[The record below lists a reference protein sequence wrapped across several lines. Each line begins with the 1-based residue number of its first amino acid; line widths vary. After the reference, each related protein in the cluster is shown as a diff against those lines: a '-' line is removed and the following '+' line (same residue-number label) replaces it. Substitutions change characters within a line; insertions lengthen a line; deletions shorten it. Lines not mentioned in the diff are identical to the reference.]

1 MDLNQLTRKVL
12 DGEQITKEE
21 ALFLYEQPLLE
32 LCEKA
37 NQIRQYFCANKFD
50 ICTIINAKSGKC
62 SENCKYCAQ
71 SAHNHTSAATY
82 PLLSKQEIV
91 DQAKVDHEQGV
102 LRYSIVTSGK
112 RLSDAEIDA
121 LISSLL
127 MKFVHTK
134 KSVADLYISL
144 IGALLIGRV
153 IAGVVKA
160 LIFARGEITIT
171 AWATSYFV
179 TCLPGIIMQIILVP
193 VIYASLV
200 KANLIPSRYVYK
212 EE

>member
-1 MDLNQLTRKVL
+1 MNKNSLK
-12 DGEQITKEE
+12 I
-21 ALFLYEQPLLE
+21 
-32 LCEKA
+32 
-37 NQIRQYFCANKFD
+37 NKFSTMSVVKQSIITAVCIALCVVLPMAFHSIPQAGMIYCPMHIPVL
-50 ICTIINAKSGKC
+50 ICGICAPQYAIICGIAGALLSSVLTGMPP
-62 SENCKYCAQ
+62 
-71 SAHNHTSAATY
+71 AATLPSMLVELTCY
-82 PLLSKQEIV
+82 
-91 DQAKVDHEQGV
+91 
-102 LRYSIVTSGK
+102 
-112 RLSDAEIDA
+112 A

-153 IAGVVKA
+153 IAGIVKA

-171 AWATSYFV
+171 TWATSYFV

-200 KANLIPSRYVYK
+200 KANLIPSRYVCS

>member
-1 MDLNQLTRKVL
+1 MNKNNLKTNTLSTMSVVKQSIITAVCIALCVVLPMAFHSIPQAGMIYCPMHIPVLICGIICVPQYAIICGIAGALLSSVLT
-12 DGEQITKEE
+12 GM
-21 ALFLYEQPLLE
+21 PP
-32 LCEKA
+32 
-37 NQIRQYFCANKFD
+37 
-50 ICTIINAKSGKC
+50 
-62 SENCKYCAQ
+62 
-71 SAHNHTSAATY
+71 AATLPSMLVELTCY
-82 PLLSKQEIV
+82 
-91 DQAKVDHEQGV
+91 
-102 LRYSIVTSGK
+102 
-112 RLSDAEIDA
+112 A

-200 KANLIPSRYVYK
+200 KANLIPSRYVYS

>member
-1 MDLNQLTRKVL
+1 MHC
-12 DGEQITKEE
+12 
-21 ALFLYEQPLLE
+21 ALR
-32 LCEKA
+32 C
-37 NQIRQYFCANKFD
+37 
-50 ICTIINAKSGKC
+50 
-62 SENCKYCAQ
+62 
-71 SAHNHTSAATY
+71 ATY
-82 PLLSKQEIV
+82 GISQYSSSRYDLLPY
-91 DQAKVDHEQGV
+91 AHTGTY
-102 LRYSIVTSGK
+102 LRYYLRTSICNYLQHCRSAS
-112 RLSDAEIDA
+112 LSVLTGMPPAAMLPSMLVELTCYA

-127 MKFVHTK
+127 MKFIHTK

-153 IAGVVKA
+153 IAGIVKA

-200 KANLIPSRYVYK
+200 KANLIPSRYVYS

>member
-1 MDLNQLTRKVL
+1 MNKNNLKINKLSTMSVVKQSIITAVCIALCVVLPMAFHSIPQAGIICAPQYAIICGIAGALLSSVLT
-12 DGEQITKEE
+12 GM
-21 ALFLYEQPLLE
+21 PP
-32 LCEKA
+32 
-37 NQIRQYFCANKFD
+37 
-50 ICTIINAKSGKC
+50 
-62 SENCKYCAQ
+62 
-71 SAHNHTSAATY
+71 AATLPSMLVELTCY
-82 PLLSKQEIV
+82 
-91 DQAKVDHEQGV
+91 
-102 LRYSIVTSGK
+102 
-112 RLSDAEIDA
+112 A

-127 MKFVHTK
+127 MKFIHTK

-200 KANLIPSRYVYK
+200 KANLIPSRYVYS

>member
-1 MDLNQLTRKVL
+1 MNKNNLKINKLSTMSVVKQSIITAVCIALCVVL
-12 DGEQITKEE
+12 PMAFHSIPQAGMIYCPMHIPVLVCGIIC
-21 ALFLYEQPLLE
+21 AP
-32 LCEKA
+32 
-37 NQIRQYFCANKFD
+37 QYAI
-50 ICTIINAKSGKC
+50 ICSIAG
-62 SENCKYCAQ
+62 A
-71 SAHNHTSAATY
+71 
-82 PLLSKQEIV
+82 LLSS
-91 DQAKVDHEQGV
+91 V
-102 LRYSIVTSGK
+102 LTGMPPAAMLPSMLVELTCY
-112 RLSDAEIDA
+112 A

-134 KSVADLYISL
+134 KSAVDLYISL

-193 VIYASLV
+193 VIYAALV
-200 KANLIPSRYVYK
+200 KANLIPPRYVYS

>member
-1 MDLNQLTRKVL
+1 MNKNNLKINKLSTMSVVKQSIITAVCIALCVVLPMAFHSIPQAGMIYCPMHIPVLICAPQYAIICGIAGALLSSVLT
-12 DGEQITKEE
+12 GM
-21 ALFLYEQPLLE
+21 PP
-32 LCEKA
+32 
-37 NQIRQYFCANKFD
+37 
-50 ICTIINAKSGKC
+50 
-62 SENCKYCAQ
+62 
-71 SAHNHTSAATY
+71 AATLPSMLVELTCY
-82 PLLSKQEIV
+82 
-91 DQAKVDHEQGV
+91 
-102 LRYSIVTSGK
+102 
-112 RLSDAEIDA
+112 A

-127 MKFVHTK
+127 MKFIHTK

-200 KANLIPSRYVYK
+200 KANLIPSRYVYS

>member
-1 MDLNQLTRKVL
+1 MNKNNLKINTLSTMSVVKQSIITAVCIALCVVLPMAFHIIPQAGMIYCPMHIPVLICGIICVPQYAIICGIAGALLSSVLT
-12 DGEQITKEE
+12 GM
-21 ALFLYEQPLLE
+21 PP
-32 LCEKA
+32 
-37 NQIRQYFCANKFD
+37 
-50 ICTIINAKSGKC
+50 
-62 SENCKYCAQ
+62 
-71 SAHNHTSAATY
+71 AATLPSMLVELTCY
-82 PLLSKQEIV
+82 
-91 DQAKVDHEQGV
+91 
-102 LRYSIVTSGK
+102 
-112 RLSDAEIDA
+112 A

-200 KANLIPSRYVYK
+200 KANLIPSRYVYS

>member
-1 MDLNQLTRKVL
+1 MNKNNLKINKLSTMSVVKQSIITAVCIALCVVLPMAFHSIPQAGMIYCPMHIPVLICGIICAPQYAIICGIAGALLSSVLT
-12 DGEQITKEE
+12 GM
-21 ALFLYEQPLLE
+21 PP
-32 LCEKA
+32 
-37 NQIRQYFCANKFD
+37 
-50 ICTIINAKSGKC
+50 
-62 SENCKYCAQ
+62 
-71 SAHNHTSAATY
+71 AATL
-82 PLLSKQEIV
+82 PSMLVI
-91 DQAKVDHEQGV
+91 
-102 LRYSIVTSGK
+102 
-112 RLSDAEIDA
+112 
-121 LISSLL
+121 
-127 MKFVHTK
+127 HTK

-200 KANLIPSRYVYK
+200 KANLIPSRYVYS

>member
-1 MDLNQLTRKVL
+1 MNKNSLK
-12 DGEQITKEE
+12 I
-21 ALFLYEQPLLE
+21 
-32 LCEKA
+32 
-37 NQIRQYFCANKFD
+37 NKFSTMSVVKQSIITAVCIALCVVLPMAFHSIPQAGMIYCPMHIPVL
-50 ICTIINAKSGKC
+50 ICGII
-62 SENCKYCAQ
+62 CAPQ
-71 SAHNHTSAATY
+71 YAIICGALLSSVLTGMPPAATLPSMLVELTCY
-82 PLLSKQEIV
+82 
-91 DQAKVDHEQGV
+91 
-102 LRYSIVTSGK
+102 
-112 RLSDAEIDA
+112 A

-153 IAGVVKA
+153 IAGIVKA

-171 AWATSYFV
+171 TWATSYFV

-200 KANLIPSRYVYK
+200 KANLIPSRYVCS

>member
-1 MDLNQLTRKVL
+1 MNKNNLKINRLSTMSVVKQSIITAVCIALCVVL
-12 DGEQITKEE
+12 PMAFHSIPQAGMIYCPMHIPVLICGIIC
-21 ALFLYEQPLLE
+21 AP
-32 LCEKA
+32 
-37 NQIRQYFCANKFD
+37 QYAI
-50 ICTIINAKSGKC
+50 ICGIAG
-62 SENCKYCAQ
+62 A
-71 SAHNHTSAATY
+71 
-82 PLLSKQEIV
+82 LLSTLPSMLVE
-91 DQAKVDHEQGV
+91 
-102 LRYSIVTSGK
+102 LTCY
-112 RLSDAEIDA
+112 A

-193 VIYASLV
+193 VIYAALV
-200 KANLIPSRYVYK
+200 KANLIPSRYVYS

>member
-1 MDLNQLTRKVL
+1 MKKQMTVRKTVL
-12 DGEQITKEE
+12 A
-21 ALFLYEQPLLE
+21 ALFLAIGLILPFITMQIPAVGKMLCPMHIPVLICGIICAPQYAIICGIAGALLSSV
-32 LCEKA
+32 L
-37 NQIRQYFCANKFD
+37 
-50 ICTIINAKSGKC
+50 TGMPP
-62 SENCKYCAQ
+62 
-71 SAHNHTSAATY
+71 AATLPSMLVELTCY
-82 PLLSKQEIV
+82 
-91 DQAKVDHEQGV
+91 
-102 LRYSIVTSGK
+102 
-112 RLSDAEIDA
+112 A

-127 MKFVHTK
+127 MKFIHTK

-200 KANLIPSRYVYK
+200 KANLIPSRYVYS

>member
-1 MDLNQLTRKVL
+1 MHCALRCFAYGISQYSASRYDLLPHAHSGTYLRYYLRTSICNYLRGIAGALLSSVLT
-12 DGEQITKEE
+12 GM
-21 ALFLYEQPLLE
+21 PP
-32 LCEKA
+32 
-37 NQIRQYFCANKFD
+37 
-50 ICTIINAKSGKC
+50 
-62 SENCKYCAQ
+62 
-71 SAHNHTSAATY
+71 AATLPSMLVELTCY
-82 PLLSKQEIV
+82 
-91 DQAKVDHEQGV
+91 
-102 LRYSIVTSGK
+102 
-112 RLSDAEIDA
+112 A

-127 MKFVHTK
+127 MKFIHTK

-200 KANLIPSRYVYK
+200 KANLIPSRYVYS

>member
-1 MDLNQLTRKVL
+1 MNKNNLKINTLSTMSVVKQSIITAVCIALCVVLPMAFHSIPQAGMIYCHMHIPVLICGIICVPQYAIICGIAGALLSSVLT
-12 DGEQITKEE
+12 GM
-21 ALFLYEQPLLE
+21 PP
-32 LCEKA
+32 
-37 NQIRQYFCANKFD
+37 
-50 ICTIINAKSGKC
+50 
-62 SENCKYCAQ
+62 
-71 SAHNHTSAATY
+71 AATLPSMLVELTCY
-82 PLLSKQEIV
+82 
-91 DQAKVDHEQGV
+91 
-102 LRYSIVTSGK
+102 
-112 RLSDAEIDA
+112 A

-200 KANLIPSRYVYK
+200 KANLIPSRYVYS